1 MSQQDILDATK
12 SIKTYRPQKIFESLF
27 TKDFKLK
34 KTVGKAEKSWCLKG
48 NKRFKDSSDET
59 ALNDAQECVHGS
71 CVWIWEDQAQVR
83 VERQKLNAIRR
94 GFCAD
99 VLTHHGNRT
108 SSEGVIS
115 IVHEQLFVLK
125 ALRFV
130 NMCKELQTWLNYI
143 VDSFMQAFMVTV
155 REKGSKIFSF

>member
-12 SIKTYRPQKIFESLF
+12 SIKTTDPQKIFESLF

-59 ALNDAQECVHGS
+59 ALNDAKNVFMDLVSGS
-71 CVWIWEDQAQVR
+71 GKTKRKFVF
-83 VERQKLNAIRR
+83 ERQKLNSIRR

-99 VLTHHGNRT
+99 VLAHHGNRT